1 MNFTT
6 IIEGGFLMVNSIHI
20 KPYLYVRTAS
30 NPVYDSEGGK
40 VTFITNYT
48 GVPQVWEYEKGRGWP
63 SQVSYTDERI
73 MFVQY
78 INKSNKRIIGM
89 DIGVNERQQLFL
101 LGDNGSLLPLT
112 DAPDFIHHYG
122 GSSPDGK
129 KIAWSSNRRNAAFF
143 DLYVQDLGTLE
154 AKQVYVGEG
163 TFSVLKW
170 HPNGKSLLIQKAN
183 SNLDNDLGI
192 LDLDSGET
200 KWLTIHGGEA
210 HFSSAQ
216 FSPDGETLYVLSN
229 QDREYK
235 SLASIDLRTNQ
246 MTWLDERQWD
256 LEDLTLSKQGQLLAY
271 TVNEGGVSKG
281 ILRDLITNQ
290 ETVWNTAPGV
300 IEELTFSPDDR
311 KLAFVLN
318 GASHPS
324 EVWELDIYSGEI
336 ERITYVSKS
345 PAVEETLVEPE
356 LIQFKSYDGLEVP
369 AFYYKPKNVDGP
381 YPVVV
386 FVHGGP
392 ESQIRSGYNPFL
404 QYFINRGFAV
414 CTPNVRGSTGYGK
427 SYVHLDDVRKRMDSV
442 KDLVSLV
449 EWLKTEGNADPDKI
463 AIMGRSYGGFM
474 VLAAVTHYPDLW
486 AAGIDIVGIS
496 SFKSFLENTSVWRRK
511 LREAEYGSLENDSEY
526 FNEIDPLH
534 HTDKITAPMIVLHGA
549 NDPRVPITEA
559 EQIVEDLRQR
569 NRPVEYIRFEDE
581 GHFFVKLKN
590 NIVAY
595 TEVANFLDKWMK

>member
-1 MNFTT
+1 
-6 IIEGGFLMVNSIHI
+6 
-20 KPYLYVRTAS
+20 
-30 NPVYDSEGGK
+30 
-40 VTFITNYT
+40 
-48 GVPQVWEYEKGRGWP
+48 
-63 SQVSYTDERI
+63 
-73 MFVQY
+73 
-78 INKSNKRIIGM
+78 
-89 DIGVNERQQLFL
+89 
-101 LGDNGSLLPLT
+101 
-112 DAPDFIHHYG
+112 
-122 GSSPDGK
+122 
-129 KIAWSSNRRNAAFF
+129 
-143 DLYVQDLGTLE
+143 
-154 AKQVYVGEG
+154 
-163 TFSVLKW
+163 
-170 HPNGKSLLIQKAN
+170 
-183 SNLDNDLGI
+183 
-192 LDLDSGET
+192 
-200 KWLTIHGGEA
+200 
-210 HFSSAQ
+210 
-216 FSPDGETLYVLSN
+216 
-229 QDREYK
+229 
-235 SLASIDLRTNQ
+235 
-246 MTWLDERQWD
+246 
-256 LEDLTLSKQGQLLAY
+256 LTLSKHGQLLAY

-281 ILRDLITNQ
+281 IVRDLKTN
-290 ETVWNTAPGV
+290 EEKVWNTVPGV
-300 IEELTFSPDDR
+300 IEELTFSPDDK

-318 GASHPS
+318 GATHPS
-324 EVWELDIYSGEI
+324 EVWEIDIHSEEI
-336 ERITYVSKS
+336 ERLTYVSKS

-381 YPVVV
+381 YPVIV

-511 LREAEYGSLENDSEY
+511 LREAEYGSLENDTDY
-526 FNEIDPLH
+526 FNEIDPLYR
-534 HTDKITAPMIVLHGA
+534 TDKITAPMIVLHGA

-581 GHFFVKLKN
+581 GHFFIKLKN

-595 TEVANFLDKWMK
+595 TAVANFLDKWIK